1 VRCDE
6 SQVQRECSI
15 RPVDPHEGERLREI
29 AIAAKSYWGYDLE
42 RVVQWA
48 AMSMALLLVGTA
60 CGARSE
66 QAAQPGEDSTEQIGQ
81 LTADEVAELDD
92 FPVYG
97 LTEPL
102 DGLALSK
109 AIRIGPETLAEAPPP
124 VQTTTLSVRT
134 DPDVAAAPK
143 HDVVSDFLSLIYGE
157 CEATPTCGTPLQ
169 IQIWESC
176 NRYVDDYESAP
187 GTPYPHK
194 NVTIRRTSAAE
205 FDDRIEVYAG
215 SVSIVIFAGHDL
227 AQRAAAALR
236 PLNDAARV
244 EMAGEPDG
252 DLPPAAPGPDCV

>member
-1 VRCDE
+1 MV
-6 SQVQRECSI
+6 
-15 RPVDPHEGERLREI
+15 ERTL
-29 AIAAKSYWGYDLE
+29 LL
-42 RVVQWA
+42 V
-48 AMSMALLLVGTA
+48 ALLLVGTA
-60 CGARSE
+60 CGARPE
-66 QAAQPGEDSTEQIGQ
+66 QAAQPGEESTEQIGR
-81 LTADEVAELDD
+81 LTADEVGELDD

-157 CEATPTCGTPLQ
+157 CEATPTCGTPLE

-176 NRYVDDYESAP
+176 NRYVDDYEIAP

-194 NVTIRRTSAAE
+194 DTSIRGTSAAE
-205 FDDRIEVYAG
+205 FDDRLEVYAG
-215 SVSIVIFAGHDL
+215 SVSIVIFAKADL
-227 AQRAAAALR
+227 ARSAAAALR
-236 PLNDAARV
+236 PLNDAARA

-252 DLPPAAPGPDCV
+252 DLAPSAPGPDCA